1 MATMRDVALLAGVS
15 TATVSHVI
23 NGSKNISAETT
34 ERVLQAI
41 SQVNYKPNTLA
52 KSLRMGHSHT
62 IGVLVEDIRGLPVA
76 SIVSGISETL
86 AKGGY
91 KTILHDL
98 HLLEKLY
105 NQYEQIGSYRQRIND
120 GLSLLQSANVDG
132 IIYVAM
138 HDRHL
143 DYLFDEMD
151 IPLVFAYSHGT
162 EKDTYI
168 TYSNRDSAAD
178 IIRFLIGKGH
188 KHIAVIAGHP
198 HSYPTAQR
206 LLGIQMAMQQ
216 AGLSLPQEYI
226 RYGNWEYESG
236 TNNNRVEF
244 NKLLK
249 VVEPTDTICCTEVSR
264 LTRSTQY
271 LCEVLQI
278 VQEKKL
284 RLIIDSFVV
293 DCRTDDIDPLTK
305 GMLMMWGVF
314 AEMERDIISS
324 RVKSGMENARAKG
337 KHIGRPKTD
346 IESIPSGFWK
356 YYSKYNHDEI
366 NVTEFSKLSGLSRKS
381 IYKYLK
387 VIHHE

>member
-1 MATMRDVALLAGVS
+1 MRDVALLAGVS

-52 KSLRMGHSHT
+52 KSLRMGQSHT

-236 TNNNRVEF
+236 M
-244 NKLLK
+244 
-249 VVEPTDTICCTEVSR
+249 
-264 LTRSTQY
+264 
-271 LCEVLQI
+271 
-278 VQEKKL
+278 VQTGELL
-284 RLIIDSFVV
+284 RLPIRPTAIFAMNDLMAAGCMAVLTSEGLRIPQDIAVAGFDNREIAEYLQPPLTTVALPTTEIGVQAALHIIDMICNPRIHPAREIINCSIV
-293 DCRTDDIDPLTK
+293 
-305 GMLMMWGVF
+305 
-314 AEMERDIISS
+314 ERAS
-324 RVKSGMENARAKG
+324 V
-337 KHIGRPKTD
+337 
-346 IESIPSGFWK
+346 
-356 YYSKYNHDEI
+356 
-366 NVTEFSKLSGLSRKS
+366 
-381 IYKYLK
+381 
-387 VIHHE
+387 

>member
-1 MATMRDVALLAGVS
+1 MVRDMATMRDVALLAGVS

-52 KSLRMGHSHT
+52 KSLRMGQSHT

-206 LLGIQMAMQQ
+206 MLGIQMAMQQ

-236 TNNNRVEF
+236 M
-244 NKLLK
+244 
-249 VVEPTDTICCTEVSR
+249 
-264 LTRSTQY
+264 
-271 LCEVLQI
+271 
-278 VQEKKL
+278 VQTGELL
-284 RLIIDSFVV
+284 RLPIRPTAIFAMNDLMAAGCMAVLTSEGLRIPQDIAVAGFDNREIAEYLQPPLTTVALPTTEIGVQAALHIIDMISNPRIHPAREIINCSIV
-293 DCRTDDIDPLTK
+293 
-305 GMLMMWGVF
+305 
-314 AEMERDIISS
+314 ERAS
-324 RVKSGMENARAKG
+324 V
-337 KHIGRPKTD
+337 
-346 IESIPSGFWK
+346 
-356 YYSKYNHDEI
+356 
-366 NVTEFSKLSGLSRKS
+366 
-381 IYKYLK
+381 
-387 VIHHE
+387 

>member
-1 MATMRDVALLAGVS
+1 MRDVALLAGVS

-52 KSLRMGHSHT
+52 KSLRMGQSHT

-151 IPLVFAYSHGT
+151 TPLVFAYSHGT

-236 TNNNRVEF
+236 M
-244 NKLLK
+244 
-249 VVEPTDTICCTEVSR
+249 
-264 LTRSTQY
+264 
-271 LCEVLQI
+271 
-278 VQEKKL
+278 VQTGELL
-284 RLIIDSFVV
+284 RLPIRPTAIFAMNDLMAAGCMAVLTSEGLRIPQDIAVAGFDNREIAEYLQPPLTTVALPTTEIGVQAALHIIDMISNPRIHPAREIINCSIV
-293 DCRTDDIDPLTK
+293 
-305 GMLMMWGVF
+305 
-314 AEMERDIISS
+314 ERAS
-324 RVKSGMENARAKG
+324 V
-337 KHIGRPKTD
+337 
-346 IESIPSGFWK
+346 
-356 YYSKYNHDEI
+356 
-366 NVTEFSKLSGLSRKS
+366 
-381 IYKYLK
+381 
-387 VIHHE
+387 

>member
-1 MATMRDVALLAGVS
+1 MRDVALLAGVS

-23 NGSKNISAETT
+23 NGSKNISADTT

-52 KSLRMGHSHT
+52 KSLRMGQSHT

-216 AGLSLPQEYI
+216 VGLSLPQEYI

-236 TNNNRVEF
+236 M
-244 NKLLK
+244 
-249 VVEPTDTICCTEVSR
+249 
-264 LTRSTQY
+264 
-271 LCEVLQI
+271 
-278 VQEKKL
+278 VQTGELL
-284 RLIIDSFVV
+284 RLPIRPTAIFAMNDLMAAGCMAVLTSEGLRIPQDIAVAGFDNREIAEYLQPPLTTVALPTTEIGVQAALHIIDMISNPRIHPAREIINCSIV
-293 DCRTDDIDPLTK
+293 
-305 GMLMMWGVF
+305 
-314 AEMERDIISS
+314 ERAS
-324 RVKSGMENARAKG
+324 V
-337 KHIGRPKTD
+337 
-346 IESIPSGFWK
+346 
-356 YYSKYNHDEI
+356 
-366 NVTEFSKLSGLSRKS
+366 
-381 IYKYLK
+381 
-387 VIHHE
+387 

>member
-52 KSLRMGHSHT
+52 KSLRMGQSHT

-206 LLGIQMAMQQ
+206 MLGIQMAMQQ

-236 TNNNRVEF
+236 M
-244 NKLLK
+244 
-249 VVEPTDTICCTEVSR
+249 
-264 LTRSTQY
+264 
-271 LCEVLQI
+271 
-278 VQEKKL
+278 VQTGELL
-284 RLIIDSFVV
+284 RLPIRPTAIFAMNDLMAAGCMAVLTSEGLRIPQDIAVAGFDNREIAEYLQPPLTTVALPTTEIGVQAALHIIDMISNPRIHPAREIINCSIV
-293 DCRTDDIDPLTK
+293 
-305 GMLMMWGVF
+305 
-314 AEMERDIISS
+314 ERAS
-324 RVKSGMENARAKG
+324 V
-337 KHIGRPKTD
+337 
-346 IESIPSGFWK
+346 
-356 YYSKYNHDEI
+356 
-366 NVTEFSKLSGLSRKS
+366 
-381 IYKYLK
+381 
-387 VIHHE
+387 

>member
-1 MATMRDVALLAGVS
+1 MRDVALLAGVS

-52 KSLRMGHSHT
+52 KSLRMGQSHT

-236 TNNNRVEF
+236 M
-244 NKLLK
+244 
-249 VVEPTDTICCTEVSR
+249 
-264 LTRSTQY
+264 
-271 LCEVLQI
+271 
-278 VQEKKL
+278 VQTGELL
-284 RLIIDSFVV
+284 RLPIRPTAIFAMNDLMADGCMAVLTSEGLRIPQDIAVAGFDNREIAEYLQPPLTTVALPTTEIGVQAALHIIDMISNPRIHPAREIINCSIV
-293 DCRTDDIDPLTK
+293 
-305 GMLMMWGVF
+305 
-314 AEMERDIISS
+314 ERAS
-324 RVKSGMENARAKG
+324 V
-337 KHIGRPKTD
+337 
-346 IESIPSGFWK
+346 
-356 YYSKYNHDEI
+356 
-366 NVTEFSKLSGLSRKS
+366 
-381 IYKYLK
+381 
-387 VIHHE
+387 

>member
-23 NGSKNISAETT
+23 NGSKKISAETT

-52 KSLRMGHSHT
+52 KSLRMGQSHT

-236 TNNNRVEF
+236 M
-244 NKLLK
+244 
-249 VVEPTDTICCTEVSR
+249 
-264 LTRSTQY
+264 
-271 LCEVLQI
+271 
-278 VQEKKL
+278 VQTGELL
-284 RLIIDSFVV
+284 RLPIRPTAIFAMNDLMAAGCMAVLTSEGLRIPQDIAVAGFDNREIAEYLQPPLTTVALPTTEIGVQAALHIIDMICNPRIHPAREIINCSIV
-293 DCRTDDIDPLTK
+293 
-305 GMLMMWGVF
+305 
-314 AEMERDIISS
+314 ERAS
-324 RVKSGMENARAKG
+324 V
-337 KHIGRPKTD
+337 
-346 IESIPSGFWK
+346 
-356 YYSKYNHDEI
+356 
-366 NVTEFSKLSGLSRKS
+366 
-381 IYKYLK
+381 
-387 VIHHE
+387 

>member
-52 KSLRMGHSHT
+52 KSLRMGQSHT

-236 TNNNRVEF
+236 M
-244 NKLLK
+244 
-249 VVEPTDTICCTEVSR
+249 
-264 LTRSTQY
+264 
-271 LCEVLQI
+271 
-278 VQEKKL
+278 VQTGELL
-284 RLIIDSFVV
+284 RLPIRPTAIFAMNDLMAAGCMAVLTSEGLRIPQDIAVAGFDNREIAEYLQPPLTTVALPTTEIGVQAALHIIDMICNPRIHPAREIINCSIV
-293 DCRTDDIDPLTK
+293 
-305 GMLMMWGVF
+305 
-314 AEMERDIISS
+314 ERAS
-324 RVKSGMENARAKG
+324 V
-337 KHIGRPKTD
+337 
-346 IESIPSGFWK
+346 
-356 YYSKYNHDEI
+356 
-366 NVTEFSKLSGLSRKS
+366 
-381 IYKYLK
+381 
-387 VIHHE
+387 

>member
-1 MATMRDVALLAGVS
+1 MRDVALLAGVS

-52 KSLRMGHSHT
+52 KSLRMGQSHT

-236 TNNNRVEF
+236 M
-244 NKLLK
+244 
-249 VVEPTDTICCTEVSR
+249 
-264 LTRSTQY
+264 
-271 LCEVLQI
+271 
-278 VQEKKL
+278 VQTGELL
-284 RLIIDSFVV
+284 RLPIRPTAIFAMNDLMAAGCMAVLTSEGLRIPQDIAGAGFDNREIAEYLQPPLTTVALPTTEIGVQAALHIIDMISNPRIHPAREIINCSIV
-293 DCRTDDIDPLTK
+293 
-305 GMLMMWGVF
+305 
-314 AEMERDIISS
+314 ERAS
-324 RVKSGMENARAKG
+324 V
-337 KHIGRPKTD
+337 
-346 IESIPSGFWK
+346 
-356 YYSKYNHDEI
+356 
-366 NVTEFSKLSGLSRKS
+366 
-381 IYKYLK
+381 
-387 VIHHE
+387 